1 MRKHA
6 FPIAFA
12 LGALSVVW
20 VAAAVASTHL
30 LVLVMTA
37 VIGAVYVYGAQELR
51 HYRRATAQLSQA
63 LADVPADL
71 QQLDDWLVNVPASL
85 QNAVRQRIEGER
97 SALPGPAFTPYLV
110 GLLVMLGMLGTFLG
124 LVVTFKGAVFAL
136 EASTDLQAV
145 RAALAE
151 PIKGLGLSFGT
162 SIAGVAASALLGLM
176 SAISRR
182 ERLEAAH
189 ALDGHIATHLRP
201 FSAVHQRQETFRAL
215 QAQAAALPAVMERME
230 ALMERLEARS
240 RQLDAQMAQRQEA
253 FHRDVTVAYSDLAHA
268 VGVSLKDSLATGAK
282 AAGETI
288 EPVVSAAMARIVD
301 ESHRMQQQ
309 LGAAAQAQSEGLLA
323 RLSEQLARTQAE
335 QAQAEQQRLQ
345 AWSESLQAMAAALQ
359 AQWQQAGEQAAA
371 QQQAVLQAVEAASGQ
386 WVAQSREQSDRV
398 LASVEQLMQTASAL
412 PESVAGVITQLREEM
427 ARVAERENLT
437 LQERTVLLEQ
447 LGTLMQAIQQASG
460 QSADLVSQV
469 GASAVEL
476 GSLGEAFTQA
486 VQLFQSSNEKLVD
499 SLQRIDASLG
509 RVTAR
514 SDEQLAY
521 YVAQARE
528 VIDLSIA
535 SQQGLVDSLR
545 QLQAS
550 PARTGG
556 KAAAAKKPGQP
567 AETATDAAA
576 PADADE
582 PVILSREDNE

>member
-1 MRKHA
+1 MSQRS
-6 FPIAFA
+6 FSLAFA
-12 LGALSVVW
+12 AGVAAIAWVGLGFIGSSW
-20 VAAAVASTHL
+20 VALA
-30 LVLVMTA
+30 MTA
-37 VIGAVYVYGAQELR
+37 VIGAAFLLGAAELR
-51 HYRRATAQLSQA
+51 RFRTDTADLSAA
-63 LADVPADL
+63 LATLKPPVDDLDTWL
-71 QQLDDWLVNVPASL
+71 QQVPPAL
-85 QNAVRQRIEGER
+85 RQPVRQRIEGGR
-97 SALPGPAFTPYLV
+97 VALPGPALTPYLV

-136 EASTDLQAV
+136 EGSADLEAI

-189 ALDGHIATHLRP
+189 VLDGQIATDLRP

-301 ESHRMQQQ
+301 ESHRMQQR

-335 QAQAEQQRLQ
+335 QAQSEQQRLQ
-345 AWSESLQAMAAALQ
+345 AWSASLQAMATDLQ
-359 AQWQQAGEQAAA
+359 AQ
-371 QQQAVLQAVEAASGQ
+371 
-386 WVAQSREQSDRV
+386 SRTQSDRV
-398 LASVEQLMQTASAL
+398 LASVEQLLETASQL
-412 PESVAGVITQLREEM
+412 PQSVAGVITQLREEM

-550 PARTGG
+550 PARGG
-556 KAAAAKKPGQP
+556 KPKAGAAAA
-567 AETATDAAA
+567 T
-576 PADADE
+576 E
-582 PVILSREDNE
+582 PVILSDEDTA